1 MKIKVFNFN
10 SNGKVEFTREEL
22 ENLLNEV
29 YNYGYKEG
37 QEKSFQ
43 NTITFPRSYH
53 SNSLGDITLTTAK
66 TPDVTVPSTNP
77 SNIITSENCDIN
89 SINSINSCFKDF
101 QEALKDLNI
110 YRGNK

>member
-22 ENLLNEV
+22 ESLLNEV

-43 NTITFPRSYH
+43 NTITFPRSYYD
-53 SNSLGDITLTTAK
+53 NNLGNITLTTTN
-66 TPDVTVPSTNP
+66 TPDVTTSLTNS
-77 SNIITSENCDIN
+77 SNKITSENCDIN
-89 SINSINSCFKDF
+89 SINSCFKDLR
-101 QEALKDLNI
+101 EALKDLNI
-110 YRGNK
+110 FRGNK